1 MCTHTHARAP
11 IYFIECEL
19 QVCVR
24 IAHYVT
30 SHWIFFWIKTKP
42 AAAAVDAF
50 IALLKLNLNS
60 TQLLLND
67 FVRVPNPNRALCVYA
82 YVETMETLII
92 TYC

>member
-1 MCTHTHARAP
+1 MWITSMRTHRTLRD
-11 IYFIECEL
+11 
-19 QVCVR
+19 
-24 IAHYVT
+24 IALN
-30 SHWIFFWIKTKP
+30 FFWIKTKP

-50 IALLKLNLNS
+50 IVLLKLNLNS

>member
-1 MCTHTHARAP
+1 MHTHTRVRQFTSLNVNYKYAYASHTTWHR
-11 IYFIECEL
+11 IEF
-19 QVCVR
+19 
-24 IAHYVT
+24 
-30 SHWIFFWIKTKP
+30 FFWIKTKP

-50 IALLKLNLNS
+50 IVLLKLNLNS